1 MLLEKELRSRARSNS
16 PGDRGGW
23 LVAPG
28 SGLASTRCHR
38 SPGRLVGAKSF
49 NGSGKLT
56 FLFGLW
62 MLRASGRITGIVR
75 AIIFLLTA
83 VGHGMRVR
91 LYFFI
96 FYFFLETTVELPWQ
110 SGDIGTA

>member
-23 LVAPG
+23 LVASG

-75 AIIFLLTA
+75 AIIFFFLLTA
-83 VGHGMRVR
+83 VGHGIRVR

-96 FYFFLETTVELPWQ
+96 FLLETTAELPWQ
-110 SGDIGTA
+110 SGDFGTA